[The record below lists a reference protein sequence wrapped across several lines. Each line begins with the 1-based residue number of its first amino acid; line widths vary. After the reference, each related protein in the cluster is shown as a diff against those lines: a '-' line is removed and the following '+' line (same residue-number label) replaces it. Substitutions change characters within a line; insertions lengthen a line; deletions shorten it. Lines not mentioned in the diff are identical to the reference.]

1 MLNVIMLCVIYS
13 PYYLSKIGTILNS
26 KLYLVYKDFIQR
38 VAESYYV
45 DYFIQTVS
53 LTPHQVDV
61 VSI

>member
-1 MLNVIMLCVIYS
+1 MLNVTMLCIIYS
-13 PYYLSKIGTILNS
+13 HYHSKMGTILNS
-26 KLYLVYKDFIQR
+26 KLYLVYKDFTQR

-53 LTPHQVDV
+53 LIPHQVDV